1 MPLLRHKPTILL
13 KFCSKETKTSNFG
26 RYARSIPKHK
36 LPRCF
41 TKTVTE
47 HHKSVYGCF
56 PLLELNLDFWDGSQW
71 FNDELLKRR
80 VPRATK
86 EFTESCIYKSI
97 PTNLPFLS
105 HNSHSPNYYSRVVQL
120 TRIQT
125 TRGLTSPPLFAI
137 LATHTLIQC
146 VIVAQQSWM
155 MKCFHRAL
163 EFSQNN

>member
-1 MPLLRHKPTILL
+1 MLPIRDTPTLRL
-13 KFCSKETKTSNFG
+13 KFCFKQAKISYFG
-26 RYARSIPKHK
+26 RYARPMPKHN

-41 TKTVTE
+41 TKIVTE
-47 HHKSVYGCF
+47 HQENVYGCF
-56 PLLELNLDFWDGSQW
+56 PLLELNLDFRDGSQW
-71 FNDELLKRR
+71 CNDELLKRR

-120 TRIQT
+120 TRVQT